1 MKASSILQS
10 ISLIAVLG
18 AALAA
23 PVLAQPGPG
32 MGGGPGMGAGPGMQN
47 GGAAAGASAARGM
60 GGGMRANRGNGPG
73 QALMTPEER
82 TAMQAKMRAVKTY
95 DECKL
100 LQAEQ
105 HKTLEARAKE
115 KGVTLPAPRQNSC
128 DRMKARGLIK

>member
-1 MKASSILQS
+1 MVVSAK
-10 ISLIAVLG
+10 IAGNPAFGRFSRDICYG
-18 AALAA
+18 AI
-23 PVLAQPGPG
+23 GNRFG
-32 MGGGPGMGAGPGMQN
+32 
-47 GGAAAGASAARGM
+47 
-60 GGGMRANRGNGPG
+60 NRGNGPG

-128 DRMKARGLIK
+128 DRMKARGLSK